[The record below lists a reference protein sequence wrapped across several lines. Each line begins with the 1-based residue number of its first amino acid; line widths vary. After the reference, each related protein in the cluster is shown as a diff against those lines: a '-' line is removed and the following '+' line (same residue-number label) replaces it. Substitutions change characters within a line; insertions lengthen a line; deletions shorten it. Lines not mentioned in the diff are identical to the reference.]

1 MSALHVAEVWPL
13 FSTWWSKTVRSMA
26 ILLLLLLLL
35 LLLYSFML
43 YFIMLVEFKLKRL

>member
-13 FSTWWSKTVRSMA
+13 FSTWWSKTVRSMT
-26 ILLLLLLLL
+26 I

>member
-13 FSTWWSKTVRSMA
+13 FSTWWSKTVRSMT
-26 ILLLLLLLL
+26 ILLLLLL